1 MVKDQELT
9 NNSSQVKNQGS
20 GPKDESNTENPHNS
34 TSDSITAISSSSSFS
49 CSMGAASN
57 LTTATRG
64 LLMPKQAFPQVST
77 SENVNSDE
85 NVYHPIYED
94 RNCYN
99 DGLSTRANSNPV
111 IDRIRSCAGNESI
124 ASLAVIENSK
134 PVQKKRGRGRPPK
147 LKPNKQEKEVNQ
159 LKEEDSSRSSLNSIS
174 SYEKEPL
181 CEDFENCTVKE
192 YISNV
197 RDNSQPE
204 DDSWQRANIPVSN
217 NFFSSPDVVQTVK
230 ENPQSNCEIDA
241 SCDPSGNGSK
251 FISQKD
257 GLSTHTDER
266 NTSFEIPMISDDINN
281 KLLAKTRSSDRQ
293 RGRPRLQHLVN
304 PMQTSTNNTSSTLIR
319 NGRSTRKNTSIVI
332 KNQGLQ
338 NGHYEEHLGQF
349 TNKLSNGLFFGKMDG
364 ISENETSNLNT
375 EGDISSQDSREV
387 SDSSREGSIRSES
400 EVNVM
405 IPLKVKS
412 RWHDSS
418 QYDSKDDSNWEMG
431 NDNETLTTIGSCS
444 LHDNDPDALRQH
456 SDPTQPIMQKRDNR
470 TRGDRRTT
478 SKRISPTQKDLSD
491 QSKAKSQLTNMDFS
505 NTNNSE
511 AVKTYIIYET
521 VTPAQQL
528 EVEQRLKSF
537 EHINTNA
544 FICQRRRNKQT
555 RDMECDCSL
564 SKEDITAGR
573 KGCGD
578 DCLNRLLMVECNK
591 SCSLGD
597 HCGNKRFQNVENSLT
612 EVFKTEY
619 KGVGLRAGE
628 KISRDTFIMEYVGD
642 VLDPQR
648 FTKRAKKYSQDDVK
662 HFYFMALSTEYIID
676 ATAKGNI
683 SRFINHSC
691 DPNAETQKWTVDGEL
706 RVGFFSKRK
715 IMPGEEITFD
725 YKYERY
731 GQEAQ
736 KCYCGSSNCR
746 GWLGGEPEKEN
757 KESSEEETLEQEE
770 FSSSSEEPEEL
781 DNELDHQKSLECD
794 TLSPVEDP
802 GFSPKISPVKVK
814 KFNKRRLRRTPR
826 KIKNFETDEFEEE
839 IERLKMTGIRT
850 KGHTVDL
857 CRLMVKVTDS
867 KTRLI
872 LCHLLLDAD
881 SPCRRLFLDYHG
893 LKILNSWMS
902 DLTWKSV
909 LDMDVKLALE
919 DVLSILNIPH
929 KTMLVDSN
937 VWQTIVNWS
946 SVNVAT
952 EALECNLMYIQKDIK
967 PSNSNTSSVSASP
980 VPSNNEI
987 KHHPSEHKHDSA
999 IAPLNNDEPSM
1010 PFKSCHN
1017 LYIRDENSEC
1027 KIRTDDISIRDSEEL
1042 SKDNGVVNIA
1052 SQKKEDNSFGKLDK
1066 PVISNYPDQFID
1078 QSLGKSPET
1087 RLANETILQHGD
1099 AIKGPVSLM
1108 DEELTAKIAIIREKA
1123 SSLLG
1128 VWKTLKEVFR
1138 IPRKEM
1144 VKLRAEHE
1152 KELEDAEQHS
1162 KKNQI
1167 NNGEDPKLTGNLDE
1181 F

>member
-1 MVKDQELT
+1 MVKDQEII
-9 NNSSQVKNQGS
+9 NNSSHVKNQKS
-20 GPKDESNTENPHNS
+20 GPKDESNAENLLNE
-34 TSDSITAISSSSSFS
+34 TSDSITAISPSSSFS
-49 CSMGAASN
+49 CSMGVASKLTKAAGS
-57 LTTATRG
+57 
-64 LLMPKQAFPQVST
+64 LLMPQQAFPQ
-77 SENVNSDE
+77 D
-85 NVYHPIYED
+85 Y
-94 RNCYN
+94 YN
-99 DGLSTRANSNPV
+99 DGITAPANSHPV
-111 IDRIRSCAGNESI
+111 INRTRNCTENESI
-124 ASLAVIENSK
+124 ASLADIESSK
-134 PVQKKRGRGRPPK
+134 TVQKKRGRGRPPK

-192 YISNV
+192 YHSNV
-197 RDNSQPE
+197 RDNCQPG
-204 DDSWQRANIPVSN
+204 DDSWQSANLPASN
-217 NFFSSPDVVQTVK
+217 ICFSSSDVAQAVK
-230 ENPQSNCEIDA
+230 ENPRSNYKID
-241 SCDPSGNGSK
+241 SSLDPSGNVSK
-251 FISQKD
+251 FISQKES
-257 GLSTHTDER
+257 LSTYTDER
-266 NTSFEIPMISDDINN
+266 NTSFDIPISSDDIDN
-281 KLLAKTRSSDRQ
+281 KLLAKNRSSDRQ
-293 RGRPRLQHLVN
+293 RGRPRLQQLSN
-304 PMQTSTNNTSSTLIR
+304 PTQTSANNTSGTLIR
-319 NGRSTRKNTSIVI
+319 NGRLTRKDTSITI
-332 KNQGLQ
+332 KNNDLK
-338 NGHYEEHLGQF
+338 NGHHEEHLVQF
-349 TNKLSNGLFFGKMDG
+349 TNKLSNGLSIEKMDA
-364 ISENETSNLNT
+364 ISEHGTSTLNT
-375 EGDISSQDSREV
+375 EGDISSQDSRDV

-400 EVNVM
+400 EVNIT
-405 IPLKVKS
+405 IPMKVKS
-412 RWHDSS
+412 RWHNSS
-418 QYDSKDDSNWEMG
+418 QNHAKEDSNWEMG
-431 NDNETLTTIGSCS
+431 NDNETTTIASCS
-444 LHDNDPDALRQH
+444 LHDNNLDALNQH
-456 SDPTQPIMQKRDNR
+456 SDPTQQLMQKKDNR

-478 SKRISPTQKDLSD
+478 SKRISPTQKDLSG
-491 QSKAKSQLTNMDFS
+491 QSKAKSQLTNMDCS
-505 NTNNSE
+505 NTNSSE
-511 AVKTYIIYET
+511 AVKRYIISET

-555 RDMECDCSL
+555 RDMECDCSF
-564 SKEDITAGR
+564 SKEDIAAGI

-619 KGVGLRAGE
+619 KGVGLRAAE
-628 KISRDTFIMEYVGD
+628 KISRDNFIMEYVGD

-648 FTKRAKKYSQDDVK
+648 FTKRAKKYSKNDVK

-746 GWLGGEPEKEN
+746 GWLGGEPENEN
-757 KESSEEETLEQEE
+757 KENSEEEILEQEG

-781 DNELDHQKSLECD
+781 DNEVDHQKSLECD
-794 TLSPVEDP
+794 TLSSTEDP
-802 GFSPKISPVKVK
+802 GFSPKFSPVKVK
-814 KFNKRRLRRTPR
+814 KLNKRRLRRTPR

-872 LCHLLLDAD
+872 LCHLLVDAD
-881 SPCRRLFLDYHG
+881 SPCKRLFLDYHG

-909 LDMDVKLALE
+909 IDMDVKLALE

-929 KTMLVDSN
+929 KTMIVDSN

-946 SVNVAT
+946 SANVAIDVQ
-952 EALECNLMYIQKDIK
+952 ECSLIYIKKEIK
-967 PSNSNTSSVSASP
+967 SSNSNTSSVSASP
-980 VPSNNEI
+980 VPSNTEI
-987 KHHPSEHKHDSA
+987 KPDHSSEHKLDCA
-999 IAPLNNDEPSM
+999 GAQLNDEERNM
-1010 PFKSCHN
+1010 PFKVSHN
-1017 LYIRDENSEC
+1017 LSIPDENSES
-1027 KIRTDDISIRDSEEL
+1027 KIRTDDISIKDSEEL
-1042 SKDNGVVNIA
+1042 SKDIGMVNIL
-1052 SQKKEDNSFGKLDK
+1052 SHKREDNSFGKHDK
-1066 PVISNYPDQFID
+1066 LGISNYAEPFTD
-1078 QSLGKSPET
+1078 QSLDKSPET
-1087 RLANETILQHGD
+1087 LLADESILKHGE
-1099 AIKGPVSLM
+1099 AIKGPSISTI
-1108 DEELTAKIAIIREKA
+1108 DEEINAKIAMVREKA
-1123 SSLLG
+1123 LSLLG

-1152 KELEDAEQHS
+1152 RELEDAEQHS

-1167 NNGEDPKLTGNLDE
+1167 NNVEDPKLTGNSECFLHKLYLSSLYVRLNS
-1181 F
+1181 